1 MTEQELAARVVAGLE
16 AGGATVYQEVTMYR
30 QICDIVAVQGP
41 VIHAVECKRSVTLH
55 LLDQAYRWISY
66 AHYVSIVA
74 PSTGLR
80 NRKIVRAFLRTYG
93 IGWLYPAT
101 WGGPF
106 HIFLPPALHR
116 NIRSDLKDA
125 LSEGHRTHAPAGTA
139 QGGRYTPWR
148 ATTERLVQLVRS
160 TPGIRIKD
168 AVEAIDHH
176 YASAASARNALAKQ
190 IRNGLIPQLRN
201 DHGRLYVYD

>member
-1 MTEQELAARVVAGLE
+1 MTEQDLAARVVAGLE
-16 AGGATVYQEVTMYR
+16 AQGATVYQEVTLHG

-41 VIHAVECKRSVTLH
+41 IVHAVECKTSATLY
-55 LLDQAYRWISY
+55 LLGQAHRWLPY

-74 PSTGLR
+74 PATR
-80 NRKIVRAFLRTYG
+80 QIWRAVEAFLKAYG
-93 IGWLYPAT
+93 IGWLWPAT
-101 WGGPF
+101 CGGPF
-106 HIFLPPALHR
+106 HILVPPMLHR
-116 NIRSDLKDA
+116 NIRSDLKDVLA
-125 LSEGHRTHAPAGTA
+125 EGHRTHAPAGTA